1 MSKIRQQRTAEQ
13 IQIILSDLFLRG
25 LNDPRLHGITVTEVS
40 IDREL
45 EHAGIYI
52 NALGDDER
60 QEEVLDA
67 LVRANGYLRRE
78 IAGRTRL
85 RSVPQ
90 LHFRWDSRLAHA
102 QEVDEILRGL
112 DIPPADEEDVDKTA
126 EGADNVEEKK

>member
-13 IQIILSDLFLRG
+13 IQLILSDLFLRG

-45 EHAGIYI
+45 EHADIYVS
-52 NALGDDER
+52 ALGDEDRQDEI
-60 QEEVLDA
+60 VAA
-67 LVRANGYLRRE
+67 LGKASGYLRRE

-90 LHFRWDSRLAHA
+90 LHFRWDPRLAHA

-112 DIPPADEEDVDKTA
+112 DIPPADEEDTSS
-126 EGADNVEEKK
+126 EI

>member
-13 IQIILSDLFLRG
+13 IQLILSDLFLRG

-45 EHAGIYI
+45 EHADIYVS
-52 NALGDDER
+52 ALGDEDRQDETMA
-60 QEEVLDA
+60 A
-67 LVRANGYLRRE
+67 LSKASGYLRRE

-90 LHFRWDSRLAHA
+90 LHFRWDPRLAHA
-102 QEVDEILRGL
+102 QEVDEILSNL
-112 DIPPADEEDVDKTA
+112 HIPPADEDDATPEI
-126 EGADNVEEKK
+126 

>member
-13 IQIILSDLFLRG
+13 IQLILSDLFLRG

-45 EHAGIYI
+45 EHADIYVS
-52 NALGDDER
+52 ALGDEDRQDETM
-60 QEEVLDA
+60 VA
-67 LVRANGYLRRE
+67 LNKATGYLRRE

-90 LHFRWDSRLAHA
+90 LHFRWDPRLAHA

-112 DIPPADEEDVDKTA
+112 DIPPADEEDTPS
-126 EGADNVEEKK
+126 EI